1 MICVSGFCVSD
12 KISSLLTEFNMIRV
26 TILSLFLFTSS
37 RADSMLDTVLTNIVN
52 IEKQPSLWQSLKWLE
67 PRLDD
72 TPYDPDQELT
82 TPEIAIRHGYTAETH
97 TVKTEDGYL
106 LTLHRIPCGKAG
118 CKAQGGR
125 GRGQPVFLQ
134 HGLLSSSADWLL
146 AGPEKGL
153 AYLLADA
160 GYDVFLGNA
169 RGNTYSR
176 AHVHMRNDEA
186 AFWDF
191 SWDEMAKY
199 DLPAEIMYVYDL
211 RAMEQGLNETE
222 RNMLYVGHSMGT
234 TMMFA
239 LLASK
244 PDFNDKIQAMFALA
258 PVAYMTNVKSPIR
271 LLAPLT
277 KDIEVRLYSYFFSYE

>member
-1 MICVSGFCVSD
+1 MIGI
-12 KISSLLTEFNMIRV
+12 KIFVLSLLSCIK
-26 TILSLFLFTSS
+26 
-37 RADSMLDTVLTNIVN
+37 ADSMLDTVLTNIIS
-52 IEKQPSLWQSLKWLE
+52 IEQEPSSLWQSLKWLD
-67 PRLDD
+67 PRYDN
-72 TPYDPDQELT
+72 TPYNPDQDLA
-82 TPEIAIRHGYTAETH
+82 TPEIAVRHGYTSAETH

-106 LTLHRIPCGKAG
+106 LTLHRIPCGKNG
-118 CKAQGGR
+118 CQAQGGR

-146 AGPEKGL
+146 SGPEKGL
-153 AYLLADA
+153 AFILADA

-176 AHVHMRNDEA
+176 KHISMKNYEA

-199 DLPAEIMYVYDL
+199 DLPAEIDYVYEL
-211 RAMEQGLNETE
+211 RAMEQDLNETE
-222 RNMLYVGHSMGT
+222 RDMLYVGHSMGT

-244 PDFNDKIQAMFALA
+244 PEFNDKIQAMFALA

-271 LLAPLT
+271 LLAPLSR
-277 KDIEVRLYSYFFSYE
+277 DMEVWLCFNKNLLKKSTID